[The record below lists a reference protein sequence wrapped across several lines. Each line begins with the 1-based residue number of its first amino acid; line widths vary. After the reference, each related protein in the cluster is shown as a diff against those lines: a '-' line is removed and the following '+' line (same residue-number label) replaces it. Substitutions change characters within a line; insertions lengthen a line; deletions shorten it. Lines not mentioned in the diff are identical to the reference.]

1 MNLRTR
7 RRARAGNRSTARLFR
22 VESRRRRE
30 YLQVFAVLV
39 YLEVT
44 VMADSQTHRRTT
56 RIQQRAYDAFTLNE
70 FTSQLDELGIEQL
83 ANYFAV
89 TVCGQFAVP
98 QVQIFLR
105 KDAKLVLAASKGL
118 DRREPETLEI
128 TRQMHAELVSR
139 KQPRRFEEIIAN
151 AVLAP
156 LADALTPHWRP
167 AVIFPMIHKSSLVGL
182 CAICSR
188 LDGRPLTDYQ
198 TNLLSA
204 MVSHVSLAI
213 GNSHILEK
221 VHETTRLLKD
231 IDRERQA
238 LHESRE
244 DFVRMACHEFNT
256 PLTIINL
263 TLNMLLD
270 DANANLTAYQKSL
283 IGEIRQNCE
292 RLAEIHNDL
301 IALARRRSGP
311 CAAEYQRC
319 SFKAVFEHA
328 LEKTHPLLGQR
339 PDVSL
344 HVSMPDDLP
353 EVAADKETLAKA
365 FVNVIQN
372 AIKYTPETGGKIVV
386 DVKKEKDAILCRIT
400 DNGIGIEPEHLD
412 KVFEP
417 FVELIDTRKRS
428 SSKTRFL
435 GAGMGLGL
443 TIARDIVERHGGK
456 IWLTSKGKNTGT
468 SVFLQIPAGPATPAQ

>member
-1 MNLRTR
+1 
-7 RRARAGNRSTARLFR
+7 
-22 VESRRRRE
+22 
-30 YLQVFAVLV
+30 
-39 YLEVT
+39 
-44 VMADSQTHRRTT
+44 MADSRTNRRTT
-56 RIQQRAYDAFTLNE
+56 RIEQRAYDAFTLSE

-105 KDAKLVLAASKGL
+105 KDSKLLLAASKGL
-118 DRREPETLEI
+118 DRRQPEALEI
-128 TRQMHAELVSR
+128 SRQMHAELVSR
-139 KQPRRFEEIIAN
+139 RKPRPFEEIAAS

-156 LADALTPHWRP
+156 LANAFTPQWRP
-167 AVIFPMIHKSSLVGL
+167 ALFCPMIHKSSLVGL
-182 CAICSR
+182 CVIGAR
-188 LDGRPLTDYQ
+188 LDDRPLTDYQ
-198 TNLLSA
+198 GNLLCA

-213 GNSHILEK
+213 GNSHILQK
-221 VHETTRLLKD
+221 VHETTQLLKD
-231 IDRERQA
+231 IDKERQA

-270 DANANLTAYQKSL
+270 DKESHLTDYQRSL

-292 RLAEIHNDL
+292 RLAEIHSDL
-301 IALARRRSGP
+301 ITLARRRSGP
-311 CAAEYQRC
+311 HAAAYQKC
-319 SFKAVFEHA
+319 SFREVFECA
-328 LEKTHPLLGQR
+328 LAKTGPLLGQR
-339 PDVSL
+339 PDVKL
-344 HVSMPDDLP
+344 TVSMQDDLP
-353 EVAADKETLAKA
+353 QVAADKETLAKA
-365 FVNVIQN
+365 LVNVIQN
-372 AIKYTPETGGKIVV
+372 AIKYTPETGGQIAV
-386 DVKKEKDAILCRIT
+386 DVKREKDAILCRIT

-417 FVELIDTRKRS
+417 FVELIDTRKHS

-468 SVFLQIPAGPATPAQ
+468 SVFLQVPAAQATDL